1 MPLFEY
7 RCEECEHLTE
17 FLENAGT
24 DAEHECEKCKSHR
37 VSKVL
42 SVFSVKGDGTLRPQG
57 PACPTGK
64 CPLG

>member
-42 SVFSVKGDGTLRPQG
+42 SVFSVKGDGTLRP
-57 PACPTGK
+57 
-64 CPLG
+64 